1 VRSEISFFLIIIESI
16 AGLMSKASLAL
27 KYVSS
32 LLDSN
37 ASRGRLIVKEPSLI
51 DVPIFFSPYFCIAF
65 VVQETYEHITL
76 PPREIIVES
85 MSETSEIFPFS

>member
-1 VRSEISFFLIIIESI
+1 
-16 AGLMSKASLAL
+16 MSNASLAL

-51 DVPIFFSPYFCIAF
+51 DVPRFFSSYFCIAF
-65 VVQETYEHITL
+65 VVQDPFENITL

-85 MSETSEIFPFS
+85 ISDTSVIFPFS

>member
-1 VRSEISFFLIIIESI
+1 
-16 AGLMSKASLAL
+16 MSNASLAL

-51 DVPIFFSPYFCIAF
+51 DVPRFFSSYFC
-65 VVQETYEHITL
+65 QTL
-76 PPREIIVES
+76 KVR
-85 MSETSEIFPFS
+85 